1 MKGCA
6 RLLHFAAPLRC
17 RYNDSTMVMLRL
29 VLVLVL
35 LPCASFAQASY
46 KVYRDHPRLFLNAD
60 HLRRLQ
66 RDVKRESDRWIT
78 LQRLIEDRAVFSEE
92 PLLRALLYKVAGD
105 EDAARQAI
113 GWALAAA
120 QSEFRNPADLRLGAI
135 VFDWCYPLLDDTERT
150 TLAAALGEA
159 AEKIVAQSAPG
170 MQDVRSALLAALAA
184 TDDWPRP
191 EAVLESIVARHWD
204 PRLLSAVKD
213 GSVLDHSADLVALL
227 EIMHASRHNLEMDL
241 WQQAR
246 DFFLPLPIVLM
257 LGSYPQPLQTP
268 EGLFQRA
275 ARPAAAKADAAA
287 EATSLRIAQMLL
299 VDYEN
304 GLENYQFLQGWLR
317 HDLFTL
323 NTPYG
328 AVYEFIWLNPY
339 LPGLSYFSAPTVV
352 HDKTRGWLFAR
363 QGWQD
368 EDLWIGYLDD
378 EFQLFADGQLHIIK
392 REDRQ
397 APLVFPQAAVVL
409 GRAPMDFRVEVIPE
423 GRAIYVLGLGENQ
436 PYSVRI
442 NKDPSHLVTAGRGGI
457 LTLEN
462 RPELSSFR
470 IDFDAPV
477 RVSIRPAPQGRPSL
491 RK

>member
-1 MKGCA
+1 
-6 RLLHFAAPLRC
+6 
-17 RYNDSTMVMLRL
+17 MVMLRL

-46 KVYRDHPRLFLNAD
+46 KIYRDHPRLFLHAD
-60 HLRRLQ
+60 RLRRLQ

-78 LQRLIEDRAVFSEE
+78 LSRLMEQQAVFPEE
-92 PLLRALLYKVAGD
+92 PLLRALQYKAVAD
-105 EDAARQAI
+105 EEAGRQAI
-113 GWALAAA
+113 RWALGAA
-120 QSEFRNPADLRLGAI
+120 QNQFRNPADLRLGAI
-135 VFDWCYPLLDDTERT
+135 VFDWCYPLLDDTQRG

-159 AEKIVAQSAPG
+159 AEKIAAQPAPG
-170 MQDVRSALLAALAA
+170 MQDVRSALLAALAVS
-184 TDDWPRP
+184 DDWPRP
-191 EAVLESIVARHWD
+191 EPVLKAIFEQHWE
-204 PRLLSAVKD
+204 PRLLPMVQSGA
-213 GSVLDHSADLVALL
+213 VLDHAADMVALL

-246 DFFLPLPIVLM
+246 DFFLPLPMVLM

-275 ARPAAAKADAAA
+275 ARPTAAKADDAA
-287 EATSLRIAQMLL
+287 EATSLRVAQMLL

-323 NTPYG
+323 TTPYG
-328 AVYEFIWLNPY
+328 ALYEFIWLNPY

-352 HDKTRGWLFAR
+352 HDRSRGWLFAR

-368 EDLWIGYLDD
+368 EDLWIGYLEG

-392 REDRQ
+392 RDDRQ
-397 APLVFPQAAVVL
+397 APLVFPNAAVVL
-409 GRAPMDFRVEVIPE
+409 GTAPMDFTVEVPE
-423 GRAIYVLGLGENQ
+423 GKAIYVLGLEENQ
-436 PYSVRI
+436 PYSVRT
-442 NKDPSHLVTAGRGGI
+442 NREPSALLTAGRSGI

-462 RPELSSFR
+462 RPELSRFR

-477 RVSIRPAPQGRPSL
+477 KVSIRPAPQGRPSL